1 MHIVHMEQCDN
12 DPLAELSAHDKSHQ
26 SFDDES
32 PEHKTTRV
40 EEETQEAAEWRAA
53 EEGIKSKLQCG
64 GGGVRRVSG
73 G

>member
-53 EEGIKSKLQCG
+53 EEGI
-64 GGGVRRVSG
+64 
-73 G
+73 